1 MGKFVIIY
9 GRSGTG
15 KSRSL
20 KNFSKDELT
29 LINVEGKELPFRG
42 KFKYTLVSDD
52 VETIKTALQTMPT
65 KSAVID
71 DCGYIMT
78 HRFMR
83 DHREMT
89 GNKQFI
95 MYNDIADD
103 IYGLIRATKNLPDD
117 KIVYFIFHEDM
128 NDNGITII
136 RTLGKLLDNKVC
148 IEGMATIVLHSMFDG
163 QNYYFKTQNNGTDV
177 AKSPEGMFD
186 AVDIPNDL
194 KAVDDAIRA
203 YYAEE
208 EK

>member
-20 KNFSKDELT
+20 KNFGKDELT

-42 KFKYTLVSDD
+42 KFTYTMVTDD
-52 VETIKTALQTMPT
+52 VPTISQALKEMPT
-65 KSAVID
+65 NAAVID

-83 DHREMT
+83 EHREMT
-89 GNKQFI
+89 GNKQFT

-103 IYGLIRATKNLPDD
+103 IYHLIRIVKHLPDE
-117 KIVYFIFHEDM
+117 KIVYFIFHEDL

-136 RTLGKLLDNKVC
+136 RTLGKLLDSKVC
-148 IEGMATIVLHSMFDG
+148 IEGMATIVLHAMFDG
-163 QNYYFKTQNNGTDV
+163 TKYYFKTQNSGTDV

-186 AVDIPNDL
+186 AVDIENNL

-203 YYAEE
+203 YYEE
-208 EK
+208 G

>member
-20 KNFSKDELT
+20 KNFGKDELF
-29 LINVEGKELPFRG
+29 LVNVEGKELPFRG
-42 KFKYTLVSDD
+42 KFKYTMISDNVD
-52 VETIKTALQTMPT
+52 AIGEALQTMTT

-83 DHREMT
+83 EHREMT
-89 GNKQFI
+89 GNKQFT

-103 IYGLIRATKNLPDD
+103 IYKLIRITKHLDDD
-117 KIVYFIFHEDM
+117 KIVYFVFHEDM
-128 NDNGITII
+128 NDAGITII
-136 RTLGKLLDNKVC
+136 RTLGKLLDSKVC

-163 QNYYFKTQNNGTDV
+163 QKYYFKAQNSGSDI

-194 KAVDDAIRA
+194 KSVDDAIRA
-203 YYAEE
+203 YYEMEE
-208 EK
+208 A

>member
-20 KNFSKDELT
+20 KNFGKDELF
-29 LINVEGKELPFRG
+29 LVNVEGKDLPFRG
-42 KFKYTLVSDD
+42 KFKYTMVSDNVD
-52 VETIKTALQTMPT
+52 AIGEALQSMTT
-65 KSAVID
+65 ASAVID

-83 DHREMT
+83 EHREAT
-89 GNKQFI
+89 GNKQFT

-103 IYGLIRATKNLPDD
+103 IYKLIRITKRLPDD
-117 KIVYFIFHEDM
+117 KIVYFIFHEDT
-128 NDNGITII
+128 NDAGISII
-136 RTLGKLLDNKVC
+136 RTLGKLLDSKVC

-163 QNYYFKTQNNGTDV
+163 QTYYFKTQNSGSDI

-203 YYAEE
+203 YYEE
-208 EK
+208 EE